1 MMKIVRIC
9 LKVVAGIVVVVLLL
23 AALIVGAFHTDFVQ
37 QRLLSQTTLLL
48 QEHLKTDVRI
58 DHVSLSLF
66 GEDLSLHGVE
76 IADHQH
82 RKMFQL
88 RELGVKLKLLPL
100 LNHEVSITKAH
111 IKGLEANIYKPA
123 SDSDSV
129 ANFQFVVDAFKTK
142 KKVKKEEIP
151 TDSVKKHKL
160 TVNVDK
166 LDFKDIK
173 VTYNDTTQAQL
184 GALTLRK
191 GKDGLH
197 TAVIEDLSS
206 AFVQRT
212 KKGPVDNR
220 VQIGRIKVMEK
231 EDGQQQIYIDRL
243 NYRTDNHLPHKRT
256 GKPKRGY
263 FDAGHFNVIA
273 NFDILLNRA
282 DKDSII
288 ATVNKGTI
296 LDRTSGLNVTKLTCK
311 VATDKKTAQVRNF
324 NVQMPNTSL
333 SFDVGDIQLPS
344 KKEGRKMQF
353 KTSVITGRTL
363 LKDIS
368 RPFAP
373 VLKNF
378 TLPLT
383 LQTNFRGDNENLIFE
398 NVRVASAD
406 KQLEIAASGSI
417 SGLKDKYK
425 LNVHFNVQRMTTHG
439 KYVETVINQFPLK
452 RKFMMK
458 QLNALGRID
467 YTGHFEVLWKREQF
481 AGRLNTAAG
490 AFNFQFALDENN
502 KYLTGTTQTD
512 SFELGK
518 AMDMPD
524 LGKIVC
530 KAQFKFDYSK
540 PRTAKMRRLKGGKLP
555 IGRVEADVIESA
567 YKKIRVRNLN
577 AVIVSDGA
585 EAVGNIVIKGK
596 RVDLLCSFTFTNT
609 NEMQKTKIKPG
620 IRFHG
625 LSEEDKAAKEKA
637 KEQKRQEKAARK
649 AQKAEEKAALK
660 AQKADEKAARDAQKA
675 EEKAARKARK
685 AEEKA
690 ARKAEKEAR
699 KAEKEAAKAAKKAA
713 QAAEE

>member
-1 MMKIVRIC
+1 MKKIVRIC
-9 LKVVAGIVVVVLLL
+9 LKVVAVIVIVVLLL
-23 AALIVGAFHTDFVQ
+23 TALLVGAFHTDYVQ
-37 QRLLSQTTLLL
+37 QRLLSQATLLL

-58 DHVSLSLF
+58 DHANISLF
-66 GEDLSLHGVE
+66 GEDLSLYGVE
-76 IADHQH
+76 IADRQQ
-82 RKMFQL
+82 RKLFQL
-88 RELGVKLKLLPL
+88 HELGVKLKLLPL
-100 LNHEVSITKAH
+100 LHHEVNITRAH
-111 IKGLEANIYKPA
+111 IKGMEANIYKPA
-123 SDSDSV
+123 SDSDSI
-129 ANFQFVVDAFKTK
+129 ANFQFVIDAFKK
-142 KKVKKEEIP
+142 EKKVKKEIP
-151 TDSVKKHKL
+151 ADSVKKHKL

-166 LDFKDIK
+166 VDLKDIK
-173 VTYNDTTQAQL
+173 VSYNDTTQASL
-184 GALTLRK
+184 GALTLRRSK
-191 GKDGLH
+191 EGLH
-197 TAVIEDLSS
+197 TVVVEELTS

-220 VQIGRIKVMEK
+220 FHIGRVKVVEQ
-231 EDGQQQIYIDRL
+231 ENNQREIFIDRL
-243 NYRTDNHLPHKRT
+243 NLRTDNHLPHKRT

-263 FDAGHFNVIA
+263 FDAGHFNIIA
-273 NFDILLNRA
+273 DFHILLNRA

-288 ATVNKGTI
+288 ATIDKGSV
-296 LDRTSGLNVTKLTCK
+296 LDRTSGLNITKLTCK
-311 VATDKKTAQVRNF
+311 VATDKKTAQVRDF

-333 SFDVGDIQLPS
+333 SFDIGDIQLPS
-344 KKEGRKMQF
+344 KKEGRKLQF
-353 KTSVITGRTL
+353 KTSLITGRTL

-368 RPFAP
+368 HPFAP

-378 TLPLT
+378 SLPIT
-383 LQTNFRGDNENLIFE
+383 LQTFFSGDAENLKFD
-398 NVRVASAD
+398 NVRVATAD
-406 KQLEIAASGSI
+406 KQLNITAAGNI

-425 LNVHFNVQRMTTHG
+425 LNVRFNVQRMTTHG
-439 KYVETVINQFPLK
+439 KYVETIINQFPLK

-502 KYLTGTTQTD
+502 KYVTGTTQTD

-540 PRTAKMRRLKGGKLP
+540 PRTAQMRRLKGGKLP
-555 IGRVEADVIESA
+555 IGRVEADVIESR
-567 YKKIRVRNLN
+567 YKKLHVRNLN

-585 EAVGNIVIKGK
+585 EAVGNIVVKGK
-596 RVDLLCSFTFTNT
+596 RVDLLCSFSFTNT

-625 LSEEDKAAKEKA
+625 LSEEEKAAKEKA
-637 KEQKRQEKAARK
+637 KEQKRQEKAALK

-660 AQKADEKAARDAQKA
+660 AQKA
-675 EEKAARKARK
+675 EEKAARKAQK

-699 KAEKEAAKAAKKAA
+699 KAEKKAAKAAKKAA

>member
-9 LKVVAGIVVVVLLL
+9 LKVVAVIVIVVLLL
-23 AALIVGAFHTDFVQ
+23 ITLLVGAFHTDYIQ

-58 DHVSLSLF
+58 DHVNFSLF
-66 GEDLSLHGVE
+66 GEDLLLCGVE
-76 IADHQH
+76 IADHQQ

-88 RELGVKLKLLPL
+88 DELGVKLKLLPL
-100 LNHEVSITKAH
+100 LHHEINITKAH

-123 SDSDSV
+123 TDSDSV
-129 ANFQFVVDAFKTK
+129 ANFQFVIDAFKK
-142 KKVKKEEIP
+142 EKKVKEEIP
-151 TDSVKKHKL
+151 TDSVKKKHKL
-160 TVNVDK
+160 VVNVDK

-173 VTYNDTTQAQL
+173 VSYNDTTQARL
-184 GALTLRK
+184 GALTLRRS
-191 GKDGLH
+191 KDGLY
-197 TAVIEDLSS
+197 TAVIEELAS
-206 AFVQRT
+206 AFVRHT

-220 VQIGRIKVMEK
+220 FHVGRIKVIEK
-231 EDGQQQIYIDRL
+231 QDGQQQIYIDRL
-243 NYRTDNHLPHKRT
+243 NFRTDNHLPHKRT

-273 NFDILLNRA
+273 NFDIVLNRA

-288 ATVNKGTI
+288 ATINKGSV
-296 LDRTSGLNVTKLTCK
+296 LDRTSGLNITSLTCK
-311 VATDKKTAQVRNF
+311 VATDKKTAQLRDVKIH
-324 NVQMPNTSL
+324 MPNTFL

-344 KKEGRKMQF
+344 KKEGRKIQF
-353 KTSVITGRTL
+353 KTSFITGRTL

-378 TLPLT
+378 SLPLT
-383 LQTNFRGDNENLIFE
+383 LQTSFSGDDDNLRFD
-398 NVRVASAD
+398 NVRVATED
-406 KQLEIAASGSI
+406 KQLNIVAAGSI

-425 LNVHFNVQRMTTHG
+425 LNVRFNVQRMTTYG
-439 KYVETVINQFPLK
+439 KYAETIINQFPLK

-458 QLNALGRID
+458 QLNALGRIE

-490 AFNFQFALDENN
+490 ALNFQFALDENN
-502 KYLTGTTQTD
+502 KYVTGTTQTD

-540 PRTAKMRRLKGGKLP
+540 ARTAQMRRLKGGKLP
-555 IGRVEADVIESA
+555 IGRVEADVIESR
-567 YKKIRVRNLN
+567 YKKLHVRNLN

-585 EAVGNIVIKGK
+585 EAVGNIVVKGK
-596 RVDLLCSFTFTNT
+596 RVDLLCSFSFTNT

-625 LSEEDKAAKEKA
+625 LSEEEKAAKEKA
-637 KEQKRQEKAARK
+637 KEQKRQEKAALK

-660 AQKADEKAARDAQKA
+660 AQKA
-675 EEKAARKARK
+675 EEKAARKAQK

-699 KAEKEAAKAAKKAA
+699 KAEKKAAKAAKKAA